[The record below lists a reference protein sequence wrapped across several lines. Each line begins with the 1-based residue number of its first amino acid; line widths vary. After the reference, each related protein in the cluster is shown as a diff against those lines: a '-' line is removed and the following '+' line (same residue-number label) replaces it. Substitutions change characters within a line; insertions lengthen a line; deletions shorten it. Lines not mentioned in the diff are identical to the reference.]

1 MQAVNHA
8 IPTLEQKTNKPL
20 YLSQV
25 DTYKKPPY
33 QWMWRFFSLLNN
45 VEIEVLTLNE
55 YFTERATLPLF
66 YSHPQRLAARS
77 FY

>member
-1 MQAVNHA
+1 
-8 IPTLEQKTNKPL
+8 
-20 YLSQV
+20 
-25 DTYKKPPY
+25 
-33 QWMWRFFSLLNN
+33 MWRFFSFLDI

>member
-8 IPTLEQKTNKPL
+8 IPTLEQKTNKSL

-33 QWMWRFFSLLNN
+33 QWMWRFFSFLNN
-45 VEIEVLTLNE
+45 VEIKVSKLIKYL
-55 YFTERATLPLF
+55 TERATRPLF
-66 YSHPQRLAARS
+66 YSHPQYLAVRS
-77 FY
+77 SY